1 MDLWYIAGS
10 TMRRELSSGKVETYG
25 TEGVKYA
32 GSKLKL
38 IPHIIDNIKD
48 LEVRSVLDGFTGTT
62 RVAQAFSQLGYNTT
76 CNDVSEWSE
85 VFGNCYLLSDK
96 PDSYYQ
102 EILDLLN
109 SLPGYDGWFTE
120 HYGGTDEK
128 GKMPFQAHNTRK
140 LDAIR
145 DKIDELGLEW
155 TDKCVILTS
164 LIRAMDSVD
173 NTLGHFV
180 SYLSGWSPRSFNTM
194 TMELPRRFPITTEN
208 EVIKGDVYEA
218 IKDYHDL
225 VYFDPPYGSNNEKMP
240 PSRVR
245 YASYYHIWKTIIL
258 NDKPEV
264 FGKANRREDT
274 HDTLSASVFE
284 EYKKNED
291 GKFIA
296 MQAIDR
302 LISET
307 NARYIL
313 LSYSSGGRAT
323 KQELFDIIDSHGKL
337 VSAKEIDYKKN
348 VMAGFCWTNEWLND
362 TGKNKEYLFLMEK

>member
-1 MDLWYIAGS
+1 MQRGLFDEI
-10 TMRRELSSGKVETYG
+10 ETPK
-25 TEGVKYA
+25 TEGIKYT

-38 IPHIIDNIKD
+38 IPHIIQDIRDLDIK
-48 LEVRSVLDGFTGTT
+48 SVLDGFTGTT

-85 VFGNCYLLSDK
+85 VFGNCYLLSQK

-109 SLPGYDGWFTE
+109 SLEGYDGWFTE
-120 HYGGTDEK
+120 HYGGKDDK

-145 DKIDELGLEW
+145 DKIEELNLEW

-164 LIRAMDSVD
+164 LIKAMDSVD

-180 SYLSGWSPRSFNTM
+180 AYLSGWSPRSFNTM
-194 TMELPRRFPITTEN
+194 KMELPRRFPITTEN
-208 EVIKGDVYEA
+208 RVVKGDVFEA

-225 VYFDPPYGSNNEKMP
+225 AYFDPPYGSNNEKMP

-274 HDTLSASVFE
+274 HDTMSASIFE
-284 EYKKNED
+284 EYKKNDD

-337 VSAKEIDYKKN
+337 ISAQEIDYKKN